1 VAYCNQADLSERF
14 GDQELAELTDP
25 SVATPNAA
33 EITKACDEAASL
45 IDTYVSTRYT
55 VPLSPVPT
63 IVRKWACDIA
73 RKFLWSDRA
82 GPDTVV
88 ALNYLDAVGM
98 LKNVASGLATLPD
111 STGDEPPGGDFS
123 IAVVA
128 PVAIFSK
135 DVLDRA
141 PGGPWTGYGQ
151 PSWETMLP

>member
-1 VAYCNQADLSERF
+1 MAYCTQADLSERF
-14 GDQELAELTDP
+14 GDTELAQLTDP
-25 SVATPNAA
+25 AA
-33 EITKACDEAASL
+33 QSPQSGEIQKAIDEAGSL
-45 IDTYVSTRYT
+45 IDSYAATRYD

-73 RKFLWSDRA
+73 RLFLWKDRA
-82 GPDTVV
+82 AADSIVT
-88 ALNYLDAVGM
+88 LNYDNAVLA
-98 LKNVASGLATLPD
+98 LKDIARGLVSLPQA
-111 STGDEPPGGDFS
+111 TGDQAAESDFA

-141 PGGPWTGYGQ
+141 PGGPWGGFST